1 MKRFRNLNSIGKE
14 ILYAF
19 SGFGANLMMIIMG
32 AYFSDSLNTIAL
44 GASESAKWQTI
55 IPGACLIFPALFS
68 VLGIVSK
75 VFDGLIDIPF
85 ASITDNLKTKWGR
98 RRLPIAI
105 CIIPMIVS
113 FVLCWIP
120 VFGDGSTQA
129 GQIGNTIW
137 IFVWQMIFFATY
149 TMNLIA
155 FYGSL
160 STVCADE
167 KQRIRVSGFKSFFD
181 TICYVLTY
189 ALVPVVL
196 DKAQIHIHQL
206 VYILSPLM
214 LTMVIPLFMIKEGEK
229 WEKKMIAEGYDITP
243 LAEEKQVGLL
253 TAFKGSFKNK
263 PFMSWTVVNCCSFF
277 GLQMFLV
284 AMNALIIGGMGLTNT
299 QMAILNTC
307 AFAPV
312 PLMLYLFNKLKKRKG
327 IRFAYQIALLSFAV
341 AIMSFFAGSRLVMGD
356 NEMAKIIIGCI
367 GGVCGSFGIGAF
379 FMMPYMIPAQ
389 ISTVEEKLK
398 KENKSAMFFAVQAFT
413 TSVVG
418 AIASFGVYEII
429 KNVFFT
435 TDGFRMAWYTA
446 PEGERITAAVA
457 FERAVEK
464 LGAPASTVFNLGTT
478 LVPFIVCVMC
488 IVGFIFSFRMLKNY
502 SPKEVSYS
510 LGLAEEYET
519 HKDLFPKEKD
529 HDIEESSL
537 IVLNALWVLT
547 GSIMGWVWE
556 YQMVGEV
563 NTFGKKISKWWI
575 IPCICLPPFQAFL
588 VYRLNKEVEKKC
600 DELGISYQKNGV
612 LAAIFSFLCLSCV
625 GLSLVQYKLNKIAK
639 ELNKADE

>member
-14 ILYAF
+14 ILYAA

-32 AYFSDSLNTIAL
+32 AYFSDAVNPAAL
-44 GASESAKWQTI
+44 GTGASALLQSISGT
-55 IPGACLIFPALFS
+55 CLIVPVLFAI
-68 VLGIVSK
+68 LGVIGK

-113 FVLCWIP
+113 FILCWIP
-120 VFGDGSTQA
+120 VFGDNQL
-129 GQIGNTIW
+129 GNTIW
-137 IFVWQMIFFATY
+137 IFVWQIVFFATY

-167 KQRIRVSGFKSFFD
+167 KQRLRVSSFKSFFD

-189 ALVPVVL
+189 ALVPVIL
-196 DKAQIHIHQL
+196 KGFNIHIDKF
-206 VYILSPLM
+206 VFILSPIM
-214 LTMVIPLFMIKEGEK
+214 LTMLIPLFMIKEGEK

-243 LAEEKQVGLL
+243 LAEEKQVSLAKSFG
-253 TAFKGSFKNK
+253 GSFKNK
-263 PFMSWTVVNCCSFF
+263 PFMAWTVVNCCSFF

-284 AMNALIIGGMGLTNT
+284 AMNALILGGMGLDAMGMT
-299 QMAILNTC
+299 ILNTC

-312 PLMLYLFNKLKKRKG
+312 PLMLYLFNKLKKKKG
-327 IRFAYQIALLSFAV
+327 IRFAYQIALLSFAI
-341 AIMSFFAGSRLVMGD
+341 AIMSFLIGSQLVMGD
-356 NEMAKIIIGCI
+356 KTTVKIIIGCV

-389 ISTVEEKLK
+389 ISSVEEKLK
-398 KENKSAMFFAVQAFT
+398 KENKSAMYFAVQAFT

-418 AIASFGVYEII
+418 AIASYGIYEII
-429 KNVFFT
+429 KNYFFST
-435 TDGFRMAWYTA
+435 EAKGLLFATSSD
-446 PEGERITAAVA
+446 PEVKAIEVAADKFGVA
-457 FERAVEK
+457 QSA
-464 LGAPASTVFNLGTT
+464 VFNLGTF
-478 LVPFIVCVMC
+478 LVPIIVCVFC
-488 IVGFIFSFRMLKNY
+488 LVGFAFSFRMLKNY
-502 SPKEVSYS
+502 SPKEVAYS
-510 LGLAEEYET
+510 LGLGEEYEANR
-519 HKDLFPKEKD
+519 KLFPEEKEYAF
-529 HDIEESSL
+529 EGSSL

-547 GSIMGWVWE
+547 GSIMGWIWE

-563 NTFGKKISKWWI
+563 NTFGKKISKLLV
-575 IPCICLPPFQAFL
+575 IPCICLPPFQAVLIFL
-588 VYRLNKEVEKKC
+588 LNKEVEKKC
-600 DELGISYQKNGV
+600 DELGIKYQKNGI
-612 LAAIFSFLCLSCV
+612 LAVISSALCLSCV
-625 GLSLVQYKLNKIAK
+625 GLSLVQHKLNKIAK

>member
-32 AYFSDSLNTIAL
+32 AYFTDAVNPAAL
-44 GASESAKWQTI
+44 GSSASASLQTI
-55 IPGACLIFPALFS
+55 GGRMICLVLPVVFAI
-68 VLGIVSK
+68 LGIFGK

-98 RRLPIAI
+98 RRPPIAI

-113 FVLCWIP
+113 FILCWIP
-120 VFGDGSTQA
+120 VFGDNQL
-129 GQIGNTIW
+129 GNTIW
-137 IFVWQMIFFATY
+137 IFCWQLVFFATY

-167 KQRIRVSGFKSFFD
+167 KQRLRVSSFKSFFD

-196 DKAQIHIHQL
+196 SGFNISIDTL
-206 VYILSPLM
+206 VFILSPLM

-243 LAEEKQVGLL
+243 LEEEKQVGLGKSF
-253 TAFKGSFKNK
+253 AGSFKNK

-284 AMNALIIGGMGLTNT
+284 AMNALILGGMGLDSTGMT
-299 QMAILNTC
+299 ILNTC

-312 PLMLYLFNKLKKRKG
+312 PLMLYLFNRLKAKKG
-327 IRFAYQIALLSFAV
+327 IRFAYQLALVSFAI
-341 AIMSFFAGSRLVMGD
+341 AIMSFLVGSRLMMGD
-356 NEMAKIIIGCI
+356 KTTVKIIIGCV
-367 GGVCGSFGIGAF
+367 GGVVGSFGIGAF

-389 ISTVEEKLK
+389 ISSVEEKLK
-398 KENKSAMFFAVQAFT
+398 RENKSAMYFAVQAFT

-418 AIASFGVYEII
+418 AIASYGVYEII
-429 KNVFFT
+429 KNYFFT
-435 TDGFRMAWYTA
+435 KSGQFVYAEAENADRSALV
-446 PEGERITAAVA
+446 IAA
-457 FERAVEK
+457 EK
-464 LGAPASTVFNLGTT
+464 LGLNTSEVFNLGTT
-478 LVPFIVCVMC
+478 LVPIVVCVMC
-488 IVGFIFSFRMLKNY
+488 IVGFIFAFRMLKNY
-502 SPKEVSYS
+502 SPKEVSYA
-510 LGLAEEYET
+510 LGLGEEYEANK
-519 HKDLFPKEKD
+519 HLFKEEEI
-529 HDIEESSL
+529 HDVEKGSL

-556 YQMVGEV
+556 YALVDTV
-563 NTFGKKISKWWI
+563 NKFGKKISKWWL
-575 IPCICLPPFQAFL
+575 IPCVCIPPFQAFI
-588 VYRLNKEVEKKC
+588 VYRLNKEIEKKC
-600 DELGISYQKNGV
+600 DELGIKYQKNGI
-612 LAAIFSFLCLSCV
+612 LAIITAFCCLSCI
-625 GLSLVQYKLNKIAK
+625 GLSLVQHKLNKIADV
-639 ELNKADE
+639 LNKE

>member
-32 AYFSDSLNTIAL
+32 AYFSDAVNPAAL
-44 GASESAKWQTI
+44 GASASSFLQTI
-55 IPGACLIFPALFS
+55 NGACLVVPVLFA
-68 VLGIVSK
+68 VLGIFGK

-98 RRLPIAI
+98 RRPPIAI

-113 FVLCWIP
+113 FILCWIP
-120 VFGDGSTQA
+120 VFGDNQL
-129 GQIGNTIW
+129 GNTIW
-137 IFVWQMIFFATY
+137 IFGWQLIFFATY

-167 KQRIRVSGFKSFFD
+167 KQRLRVSSFKSFFD

-196 DKAQIHIHQL
+196 KGFNIHINTL
-206 VYILSPLM
+206 VFVLSPLM
-214 LTMVIPLFMIKEGEK
+214 LTMIIPLFMIKEGEK

-243 LAEEKQVGLL
+243 LEEEKQVGLGKSF
-253 TAFKGSFKNK
+253 AGSFKNK

-284 AMNALIIGGMGLTNT
+284 AMNALILGGMGLDAMGMT
-299 QMAILNTC
+299 ILNTC

-312 PLMLYLFNKLKKRKG
+312 PLMLYLFNRLKAKKG
-327 IRFAYQIALLSFAV
+327 IRFAYQLALLSFAI
-341 AIMSFFAGSRLVMGD
+341 AIMSFLVGSQLVMGD
-356 NEMAKIIIGCI
+356 KTTVKIIIGCV

-389 ISTVEEKLK
+389 ISSVEEKLK
-398 KENKSAMFFAVQAFT
+398 KENKSAMYFAVQAFT

-418 AIASFGVYEII
+418 AIASYGVYEII
-429 KNVFFT
+429 KNYFFS
-435 TDGFRMAWYTA
+435 TA
-446 PEGERITAAVA
+446 KGGLVTGKATETVTALEDAATKFGVD
-457 FERAVEK
+457 V
-464 LGAPASTVFNLGTT
+464 SQVFNLGTT
-478 LVPFIVCVMC
+478 LVPIVVCVMC
-488 IVGFIFSFRMLKNY
+488 IVGFIFAFRMLKNY
-502 SPKEVSYS
+502 SPKEVSYA
-510 LGLAEEYET
+510 LGLGEEYEANK
-519 HKDLFPKEKD
+519 HLFKEEQQ
-529 HDIEESSL
+529 HDVEKGSL

-547 GSIMGWVWE
+547 GSIMGWIWE
-556 YQMVGEV
+556 YALVDTV
-563 NTFGKKISKWWI
+563 NKFGKKISKCWL
-575 IPCICLPPFQAFL
+575 IPCVLIPPLQAL
-588 VYRLNKEVEKKC
+588 IVYRLNKEIEKKC
-600 DELGISYQKNGV
+600 DELGIRYQKNGI
-612 LAAIFSFLCLSCV
+612 LAIITTFLCLSCI
-625 GLSLVQYKLNKIAK
+625 GLSLVQHKLNKIADA
-639 ELNKADE
+639 LNKE

>member
-14 ILYAF
+14 ILYAA

-32 AYFSDSLNTIAL
+32 AYFSDAVNPAAL
-44 GASESAKWQTI
+44 GTGASALLQSISGT
-55 IPGACLIFPALFS
+55 CLIVPVLFAI
-68 VLGIVSK
+68 LGVIGK

-113 FVLCWIP
+113 FILCWIP
-120 VFGDGSTQA
+120 VFGDNQL
-129 GQIGNTIW
+129 GNTIW
-137 IFVWQMIFFATY
+137 IFAWQIVFFATY

-167 KQRIRVSGFKSFFD
+167 KQRLRVSSFKSFFD

-189 ALVPVVL
+189 ALVPVIL
-196 DKAQIHIHQL
+196 KGFNIHIDKF
-206 VYILSPLM
+206 VFILSPIM
-214 LTMVIPLFMIKEGEK
+214 LTMLIPLFMIKEGEK

-243 LAEEKQVGLL
+243 LAEEKQVSLAKSFG
-253 TAFKGSFKNK
+253 GSFKNK
-263 PFMSWTVVNCCSFF
+263 PFMAWTVVNCCSFF

-284 AMNALIIGGMGLTNT
+284 AMNALILGGMGLDAMGMT
-299 QMAILNTC
+299 ILNTC

-327 IRFAYQIALLSFAV
+327 IRFAYQIALLSFAI
-341 AIMSFFAGSRLVMGD
+341 AIMSFLIGSQLVMGD
-356 NEMAKIIIGCI
+356 KTTVKIIIGCV

-389 ISTVEEKLK
+389 ISSVEEKLK
-398 KENKSAMFFAVQAFT
+398 KENKSAMYFAVQAFT

-418 AIASFGVYEII
+418 AIASYGIYEII
-429 KNVFFT
+429 KNYFFSIEAKGLLFAT
-435 TDGFRMAWYTA
+435 SSD
-446 PEGERITAAVA
+446 PEVKAIEVAADKFGVA
-457 FERAVEK
+457 QSA
-464 LGAPASTVFNLGTT
+464 VFNLGTF
-478 LVPFIVCVMC
+478 LVPIIVCVFC
-488 IVGFIFSFRMLKNY
+488 LVGFAFSFRMLKNY
-502 SPKEVSYS
+502 SPKEVAYS
-510 LGLAEEYET
+510 LGLGEEYESNR
-519 HKDLFPKEKD
+519 KLFPEEKEYAF
-529 HDIEESSL
+529 EGSSL

-547 GSIMGWVWE
+547 GSIMGWIWE

-563 NTFGKKISKWWI
+563 NTFGKKISKLLV
-575 IPCICLPPFQAFL
+575 IPCICLPPFQTILVFL
-588 VYRLNKEVEKKC
+588 LNKEVEKKC
-600 DELGISYQKNGV
+600 DELSIKYQKNGI
-612 LAAIFSFLCLSCV
+612 LAVISSALCLSCV
-625 GLSLVQYKLNKIAK
+625 GLSLVQHKLNKIAK
-639 ELNKADE
+639 EINKADE

>member
-1 MKRFRNLNSIGKE
+1 MKKFRNLNSIGKE

-32 AYFSDSLNTIAL
+32 AYFTDAVNPAAL
-44 GASESAKWQTI
+44 GSGASASLQTI
-55 IPGACLIFPALFS
+55 GGRMICLVLPVVFAI
-68 VLGIVSK
+68 LGIFGK

-98 RRLPIAI
+98 RRPPIAI

-113 FVLCWIP
+113 FILCWIP
-120 VFGDGSTQA
+120 VFGDNQL
-129 GQIGNTIW
+129 GNTIW
-137 IFVWQMIFFATY
+137 IFCWQLVFFATY

-167 KQRIRVSGFKSFFD
+167 KQRLRVSSFKSFFD

-196 DKAQIHIHQL
+196 KGFNISIDTL
-206 VYILSPLM
+206 VFILSPLM

-243 LAEEKQVGLL
+243 LEEEKQVGLGKSF
-253 TAFKGSFKNK
+253 AGSFKNK
-263 PFMSWTVVNCCSFF
+263 PFMAWTVVNCCSFF

-284 AMNALIIGGMGLTNT
+284 AMNALILGGMGLDAMGMT
-299 QMAILNTC
+299 ILNTC

-312 PLMLYLFNKLKKRKG
+312 PLMLYLFNRLKAKKG
-327 IRFAYQIALLSFAV
+327 IRFAYQLALLSFAF
-341 AIMSFFAGSRLVMGD
+341 AIMSFLAGSRLLMGD
-356 NEMAKIIIGCI
+356 KTTVKIIIGCI
-367 GGVCGSFGIGAF
+367 GGVVGSFGIGAF

-389 ISTVEEKLK
+389 ISSVEEKLK
-398 KENKSAMFFAVQAFT
+398 KENKSAMYFAVQAFT

-418 AIASFGVYEII
+418 AVASYGVYEII
-429 KNVFFT
+429 KNYFFT
-435 TDGFRMAWYTA
+435 KGGAFVYAEA
-446 PEGERITAAVA
+446 ESAERSALVVAA
-457 FERAVEK
+457 EK
-464 LGAPASTVFNLGTT
+464 LGLNTSEVFNLGTT
-478 LVPFIVCVMC
+478 LVPIVVCVMC
-488 IVGFIFSFRMLKNY
+488 IIGFIFAFRMLRNY
-502 SPKEVSYS
+502 SPKEVSYA
-510 LGLAEEYET
+510 LGLGEEYEANRG
-519 HKDLFPKEKD
+519 LFKEEQQ
-529 HDIEESSL
+529 HDVEKGSL

-556 YQMVGEV
+556 YALVDTV
-563 NTFGKKISKWWI
+563 NKFGKKISKWWL
-575 IPCICLPPFQAFL
+575 IPCVCIPPFQAFI

-600 DELGISYQKNGV
+600 DELGLKYQKNGI
-612 LAAIFSFLCLSCV
+612 LAIITGFCCLSCI
-625 GLSLVQYKLNKIAK
+625 GLSLVQHKLNKIAD
-639 ELNKADE
+639 ELNKE

>member
-32 AYFSDSLNTIAL
+32 AYFTDAVNPSAL
-44 GASESAKWQTI
+44 GNNEFQWIT
-55 IPGACLIFPALFS
+55 GACLVAPVLFS
-68 VLGIVSK
+68 VLGIFSK

-113 FVLCWIP
+113 FILCWIP
-120 VFGDGSTQA
+120 VFGDN
-129 GQIGNTIW
+129 QIGNTIW
-137 IFVWQMIFFATY
+137 IFFWQLVFFATY

-167 KQRIRVSGFKSFFD
+167 KQRLRVSSFKSFFD

-189 ALVPVVL
+189 ALVPL
-196 DKAQIHIHQL
+196 LLKSFSIHIDKFIF
-206 VYILSPLM
+206 ILSPIM

-243 LAEEKQVGLL
+243 LAEEKQVGL
-253 TAFKGSFKNK
+253 FKSFAGTFKNK
-263 PFMSWTVVNCCSFF
+263 PFVAWTIVNCCSFF

-284 AMNALIIGGMGLTNT
+284 SMNALITGAMGLDNSVLNGMGMT
-299 QMAILNTC
+299 ILNTC

-327 IRFAYQIALLSFAV
+327 IRFAYQLALVAFAIAILSFL
-341 AIMSFFAGSRLVMGD
+341 IGSNLVMKD
-356 NEMAKIIIGCI
+356 NVMGKVIVGCI

-389 ISTVEEKLK
+389 ISSVEEKLT

-418 AIASFGVYEII
+418 AIASFGIYEII
-429 KNVFFT
+429 KNYFFST
-435 TDGFRMAWYTA
+435 SASGLVIGEATA
-446 PEGERITAAVA
+446 DKTAYVDAAEKFGVA
-457 FERAVEK
+457 ENA
-464 LGAPASTVFNLGTT
+464 VFNLGT
-478 LVPFIVCVMC
+478 FIVPIVVCVFC
-488 IVGFIFSFRMLKNY
+488 IIGFIFSFRMLKNY
-502 SPKEVSYS
+502 SPKEVAYS
-510 LGLAEEYET
+510 LGLGEQYEAN
-519 HKDLFPKEKD
+519 KNLFPEEKEYAV
-529 HDIEESSL
+529 ESSSL

-556 YQMVGEV
+556 FQMIGEV
-563 NTFGKKISKWWI
+563 NSFGKKISKWWI
-575 IPCICLPPFQAFL
+575 IPCICIPPFQAFI
-588 VYRLNKEVEKKC
+588 VYRLNKEIEKKC
-600 DELGISYQKNGV
+600 DELGIKYQKNGI
-612 LAAIFSFLCLSCV
+612 LAIITSALCLSCI
-625 GLSLVQYKLNKIAK
+625 GLSLVQHKLNKIAK
-639 ELNKADE
+639 ELNKSDE

>member
-14 ILYAF
+14 ILYAA
-19 SGFGANLMMIIMG
+19 SGFGANFMMIIMG
-32 AYFSDSLNTIAL
+32 AYFSDAVNPTAL
-44 GASESAKWQTI
+44 GTSDSALLQSISGTLLVV
-55 IPGACLIFPALFS
+55 PFLFA
-68 VLGIVSK
+68 VLGVIGK

-105 CIIPMIVS
+105 CLIPMIVS
-113 FVLCWIP
+113 FILCWIP
-120 VFGDGSTQA
+120 VFGSNQL
-129 GQIGNTIW
+129 GNTIW
-137 IFVWQMIFFATY
+137 IFGWQLVFFATY

-167 KQRIRVSGFKSFFD
+167 KQRLRVSSFKSFFD

-189 ALVPVVL
+189 ALVPVL
-196 DKAQIHIHQL
+196 LKSFNIHIDKF
-206 VYILSPLM
+206 VFILSPLM

-243 LAEEKQVGLL
+243 LAEEKQVSLAKSFG
-253 TAFKGSFKNK
+253 GSFKNK
-263 PFMSWTVVNCCSFF
+263 PFMAWTIVNCCSFF

-284 AMNALIIGGMGLTNT
+284 AMNALILGGMGLDAMGMT
-299 QMAILNTC
+299 ILNTC

-312 PLMLYLFNKLKKRKG
+312 PLMLYLFNKLKARKG
-327 IRFAYQIALLSFAV
+327 IRFAYQIALLSFAI
-341 AIMSFFAGSRLVMGD
+341 AIMGFLVGSQLVMGD
-356 NEMAKIIIGCI
+356 NTTIKIIIGCF

-389 ISTVEEKLK
+389 ISSVEEKLK
-398 KENKSAMFFAVQAFT
+398 KENKSAMYFAVQAFT

-418 AIASFGVYEII
+418 AVASYGIYEII
-429 KNVFFT
+429 KNYFFST
-435 TDGFRMAWYTA
+435 KASGLVYATSTDADVKA
-446 PEGERITAAVA
+446 IEVAAGKFGVDQS
-457 FERAVEK
+457 V
-464 LGAPASTVFNLGTT
+464 VFNLGTF
-478 LVPFIVCVMC
+478 LVPIVVCVFC
-488 IVGFIFSFRMLKNY
+488 LVGFAFSFRMLKNY
-502 SPKEVSYS
+502 SPKEVAYS
-510 LGLAEEYET
+510 LGLDKEYEAN
-519 HKDLFPKEKD
+519 KKLFPEEKEYAF
-529 HDIEESSL
+529 EGSSL

-575 IPCICLPPFQAFL
+575 IPCICLPPFQAFV

-600 DELGISYQKNGV
+600 DELGIKYQKNGI
-612 LAAIFSFLCLSCV
+612 LAVIASFCCLSCV
-625 GLSLVQYKLNKIAK
+625 GLSLVQHKLNKIAK
-639 ELNKADE
+639 ELNKD

>member
-1 MKRFRNLNSIGKE
+1 MKKFRNLNSIGKE

-32 AYFSDSLNTIAL
+32 AYFSDSLNTVAL
-44 GASESAKWQTI
+44 GASESAQWQTI
-55 IPGACLIFPALFS
+55 TGACLIFPALFS

-113 FVLCWIP
+113 FILCWIP

-129 GQIGNTIW
+129 SQIGNTIW
-137 IFVWQMIFFATY
+137 IFFWQMIFFATY

-196 DKAQIHIHQL
+196 EGFQIHIHQL
-206 VYILSPLM
+206 VFILSPLM
-214 LTMVIPLFMIKEGEK
+214 LTMIIPLFMIKEGEK
-229 WEKKMIAEGYDITP
+229 WEQKMIAEGYDITP
-243 LAEEKQVGLL
+243 LEEEKQVGLGK
-253 TAFKGSFKNK
+253 AFAGSFKNK

-284 AMNALIIGGMGLTNT
+284 AMNALIIGGMGLSNF

-312 PLMLYLFNKLKKRKG
+312 PLMLYLFNKLKKKKG
-327 IRFAYQIALLSFAV
+327 IRFAYQLALISFAI
-341 AIMSFFAGSRLVMGD
+341 AIMSFFFGSNMVMG
-356 NEMAKIIIGCI
+356 NNQMTKVIIGCI
-367 GGVCGSFGIGAF
+367 GGVIGSFGIGAF

-389 ISTVEEKLK
+389 ISSVEEKLK

-418 AIASFGVYEII
+418 AIASFGVYEIL
-429 KNVFFT
+429 KNFFFT
-435 TDGFRMAWYTA
+435 TQGGQMIWNA
-446 PEGERITAAVA
+446 PAQGERITAQVA
-457 FERAVEK
+457 FDRAVEK
-464 LGAPASTVFNLGTT
+464 LGVPASTVFNLGTT
-478 LVPFIVCVMC
+478 LVPFIVCVFC
-488 IVGFIFSFRMLKNY
+488 VIGFIFSFRMLKNY
-502 SPKEVSYS
+502 SPKEVSYA
-510 LGLAEEYET
+510 LGLGEQYEANRN
-519 HKDLFPKEKD
+519 LFPEEKNYPF
-529 HDIEESSL
+529 EETSL
-537 IVLNALWVLT
+537 ITLNALWVLT

-556 YQMVGEV
+556 YQMVVEV
-563 NTFGKKISKWWI
+563 NTFGKKISRWLVL
-575 IPCICLPPFQAFL
+575 PCICLPPFQAVLVFL
-588 VYRLNKEVEKKC
+588 LNKEVEKKC
-600 DELGISYQKNGV
+600 DELGIKYQKNGI
-612 LAAIFSFLCLSCV
+612 LAIISCAVCLSCV
-625 GLSLVQYKLNKIAK
+625 GLSLVQHKLNKIAK
-639 ELNKADE
+639 ELNKSDE

>member
-1 MKRFRNLNSIGKE
+1 MKKFRNLNSIGKE
-14 ILYAF
+14 ILYAA
-19 SGFGANLMMIIMG
+19 SGFGANLMMVIMG
-32 AYFSDSLNTIAL
+32 AWFTDAIQPSAL
-44 GASESAKWQTI
+44 KDPLQTI
-55 IPGACLIFPALFS
+55 TNTCLIFPALFS
-68 VLGIVSK
+68 VLGIISK

-105 CIIPMIVS
+105 CFLPMVIS
-113 FVLCWIP
+113 FILCWIP
-120 VFGDGSTQA
+120 VFGKGTTESS
-129 GQIGNTIW
+129 QIGNTIW
-137 IFVWQMIFFATY
+137 IFAWQMVFFATY

-160 STVCADE
+160 SSVCADE
-167 KQRIRVSGFKSFFD
+167 KQRLRVSSFKSFFD
-181 TICYVLTY
+181 TISYVLSY
-189 ALVPVVL
+189 ALVPVL
-196 DKAQIHIHQL
+196 LSAFSLNIDKL
-206 VYILSPLM
+206 VFILSPLM
-214 LTMVIPLFMIKEGEK
+214 LTMLIPLFMIKEGEK

-243 LAEEKQVGLL
+243 LAEEKQVSLVKSFG
-253 TAFKGSFKNK
+253 GSFKNK
-263 PFMSWTVVNCCSFF
+263 PFMAWTVVNCCSFF

-284 AMNALIIGGMGLTNT
+284 SMNALITGAMDLTKT

-341 AIMSFFAGSRLVMGD
+341 AILSFLFGSTLMMGD
-356 NEMAKIIIGCI
+356 NESAKIIIGCI
-367 GGVCGSFGIGAF
+367 GGVFGSFGIGAF

-389 ISTVEEKLK
+389 ISSVEEKLK

-418 AIASFGVYEII
+418 AIASFGVYENI
-429 KNVFFT
+429 KRFFFST
-435 TDGFRMAWYTA
+435 EASGIKEIVSEDPNISSYQL
-446 PEGERITAAVA
+446 AAESFGVSENA
-457 FERAVEK
+457 
-464 LGAPASTVFNLGTT
+464 VFNLGTF
-478 LVPFIVCVMC
+478 LVPIIVCVMC

-502 SPKEVSYS
+502 SPKEVSYA
-510 LGLAEEYET
+510 LGLGEEYEANRN
-519 HKDLFPKEKD
+519 LFPEEKN
-529 HDIEESSL
+529 HAFEGSSL

-563 NTFGKKISKWWI
+563 NTFGKKISKWWL
-575 IPCICLPPFQAFL
+575 IPCICIPPFQAFL

-600 DELGISYQKNGV
+600 DELGISYKKTGV
-612 LAAIFSFLCLSCV
+612 LAAISAFVCLSCV

>member
-14 ILYAF
+14 ILYAA

-32 AYFSDSLNTIAL
+32 AYFSDAVNPAAL
-44 GASESAKWQTI
+44 GTGASALLQSISGT
-55 IPGACLIFPALFS
+55 CLIVPVLFA
-68 VLGIVSK
+68 VLGVIGK

-113 FVLCWIP
+113 FILCWIP
-120 VFGDGSTQA
+120 VFGDNQL
-129 GQIGNTIW
+129 GNTIW
-137 IFVWQMIFFATY
+137 IFAWQIVFFATY

-167 KQRIRVSGFKSFFD
+167 KQRLRVSSFKSFFD

-189 ALVPVVL
+189 ALVPVIL
-196 DKAQIHIHQL
+196 KGFNIHIDKF
-206 VYILSPLM
+206 VFILSPIM
-214 LTMVIPLFMIKEGEK
+214 LTMLIPLFMIKEGEK

-243 LAEEKQVGLL
+243 LAEEKQVSLAKSFG
-253 TAFKGSFKNK
+253 GSFKNK
-263 PFMSWTVVNCCSFF
+263 PFMAWTVVNCCSFF

-284 AMNALIIGGMGLTNT
+284 AMNALILGGMGLDAMGMT
-299 QMAILNTC
+299 ILNTC

-327 IRFAYQIALLSFAV
+327 IRFAYQIALLSFAI
-341 AIMSFFAGSRLVMGD
+341 AIMSFLIGSQLVMGD
-356 NEMAKIIIGCI
+356 KTTVKIIIGCV

-389 ISTVEEKLK
+389 ISSVEEKLK
-398 KENKSAMFFAVQAFT
+398 KENKSAMYFAVQAFT

-418 AIASFGVYEII
+418 AIASYGIYEII
-429 KNVFFT
+429 KNYFFST
-435 TDGFRMAWYTA
+435 EAKGLLFATSSDPDVKAI
-446 PEGERITAAVA
+446 EVAADKFGVA
-457 FERAVEK
+457 QSA
-464 LGAPASTVFNLGTT
+464 VFNLGTF
-478 LVPFIVCVMC
+478 LVPIIVCVFC
-488 IVGFIFSFRMLKNY
+488 LVGFAFSFRMLKNY
-502 SPKEVSYS
+502 SPKEVAYS
-510 LGLAEEYET
+510 LGLGEEYEANR
-519 HKDLFPKEKD
+519 KLFPEEKEYAF
-529 HDIEESSL
+529 EGSSL

-547 GSIMGWVWE
+547 GSIMGWIWE

-563 NTFGKKISKWWI
+563 NTFGKKISKLLV
-575 IPCICLPPFQAFL
+575 IPCICLPPFQAVLVFL
-588 VYRLNKEVEKKC
+588 LNKEVEKKC
-600 DELGISYQKNGV
+600 DELGIKYQKNGL
-612 LAAIFSFLCLSCV
+612 LAVISSALCLSCV
-625 GLSLVQYKLNKIAK
+625 GLSLVQHKLNKIAK

>member
-14 ILYAF
+14 ILYAA

-32 AYFSDSLNTIAL
+32 AYFSDAVNPAAL
-44 GASESAKWQTI
+44 GTGASALLQSISGT
-55 IPGACLIFPALFS
+55 CLIVPVLFAI
-68 VLGIVSK
+68 LGVIGK

-113 FVLCWIP
+113 FILCWIP
-120 VFGDGSTQA
+120 VFGDNQL
-129 GQIGNTIW
+129 GNTIW
-137 IFVWQMIFFATY
+137 IFAWQIVFFATY

-167 KQRIRVSGFKSFFD
+167 KQRLRVSSFKSFFD

-189 ALVPVVL
+189 ALVPVIL
-196 DKAQIHIHQL
+196 KGFNIHIDRF
-206 VYILSPLM
+206 VFVLSPIM
-214 LTMVIPLFMIKEGEK
+214 LTMLIPLFMIKEGEK

-243 LAEEKQVGLL
+243 LAEEKQVSLAKSFG
-253 TAFKGSFKNK
+253 GSFKNK
-263 PFMSWTVVNCCSFF
+263 PFMAWTVVNCCSFF

-284 AMNALIIGGMGLTNT
+284 AMNALILGGMGLDAMGMT
-299 QMAILNTC
+299 ILNTC

-312 PLMLYLFNKLKKRKG
+312 PLMLYLFNKLKKKKG
-327 IRFAYQIALLSFAV
+327 IRFAYQIALLSFAI
-341 AIMSFFAGSRLVMGD
+341 AIMSFLIGSQLVMGD
-356 NEMAKIIIGCI
+356 KTTVKIIIGCV

-389 ISTVEEKLK
+389 ISSVEEKLK
-398 KENKSAMFFAVQAFT
+398 KENKSAMYFAVQAFT

-418 AIASFGVYEII
+418 AIASYGIYEII
-429 KNVFFT
+429 KNYFFST
-435 TDGFRMAWYTA
+435 EAIGLLFATSSD
-446 PEGERITAAVA
+446 PEVKATEVAADKFGVA
-457 FERAVEK
+457 QSA
-464 LGAPASTVFNLGTT
+464 VFNLGTF
-478 LVPFIVCVMC
+478 LVPIIVCVFC
-488 IVGFIFSFRMLKNY
+488 LVGFVFSFRMLKNY
-502 SPKEVSYS
+502 SPKEVAYS
-510 LGLAEEYET
+510 LGLSEEYEANR
-519 HKDLFPKEKD
+519 KLFPEEKEYAF
-529 HDIEESSL
+529 EGSSL

-547 GSIMGWVWE
+547 GSIMGWIWE

-563 NTFGKKISKWWI
+563 NTFGKKISKLLV
-575 IPCICLPPFQAFL
+575 IPCICLPPFQAVLVFL
-588 VYRLNKEVEKKC
+588 LNKEVEKKC
-600 DELGISYQKNGV
+600 DELGIKYQKNGL
-612 LAAIFSFLCLSCV
+612 LAVISSALCLSCV
-625 GLSLVQYKLNKIAK
+625 GLSLVQHKLNKIAK

>member
-32 AYFSDSLNTIAL
+32 AYFTDAVNPSAL
-44 GASESAKWQTI
+44 GNNEYQWIT
-55 IPGACLIFPALFS
+55 GALLITPALFS
-68 VLGIVSK
+68 VLGIFSK

-113 FVLCWIP
+113 FILCWIP
-120 VFGDGSTQA
+120 VFGGNQV
-129 GQIGNTIW
+129 GNTIW
-137 IFVWQMIFFATY
+137 IFFWQLVFFATY

-167 KQRIRVSGFKSFFD
+167 KQRLRVSSFKSFFD

-189 ALVPVVL
+189 ALVPL
-196 DKAQIHIHQL
+196 LLRSFHIHIDKFIF
-206 VYILSPLM
+206 ILSPIM
-214 LTMVIPLFMIKEGEK
+214 LTMLIPLFMIKEGEK

-243 LAEEKQVGLL
+243 LAEEKQVSLGKSFAG
-253 TAFKGSFKNK
+253 TFKNK
-263 PFMSWTVVNCCSFF
+263 PFVAWTIVNCCSFF

-284 AMNALIIGGMGLTNT
+284 SMNALITGAMGLDDTVLNGMGMT
-299 QMAILNTC
+299 ILNTC

-327 IRFAYQIALLSFAV
+327 IRFAYQVALVAFAIAILSFL
-341 AIMSFFAGSRLVMGD
+341 FGSNLVMG
-356 NEMAKIIIGCI
+356 NNVMAKVIIGCI

-389 ISTVEEKLK
+389 ISSVEEKLT

-418 AIASFGVYEII
+418 AIASFGIYEII
-429 KNVFFT
+429 KNYFFST
-435 TDGFRMAWYTA
+435 GASGLVTGEATVDKTA
-446 PEGERITAAVA
+446 YVDAA
-457 FERAVEK
+457 EK
-464 LGAPASTVFNLGTT
+464 FGVSADAVFNLGTFI
-478 LVPFIVCVMC
+478 VPIVVCVMC

-502 SPKEVSYS
+502 SPKEVAYS
-510 LGLAEEYET
+510 LGLGEQYEANRN
-519 HKDLFPKEKD
+519 LFPEEKEYAV
-529 HDIEESSL
+529 EESSL

-556 YQMVGEV
+556 YRMIGEV
-563 NTFGKKISKWWI
+563 NSFGKKISKWWI
-575 IPCICLPPFQAFL
+575 IPCICIPPFQAFI
-588 VYRLNKEVEKKC
+588 VYRLNKEIEKKC
-600 DELGISYQKNGV
+600 DELGVSYQKNGV
-612 LAAIFSFLCLSCV
+612 LAVILSFLCLSCV
-625 GLSLVQYKLNKIAK
+625 GLSLVQHKLNKIAK
-639 ELNKADE
+639 QLNKADE

>member
-14 ILYAF
+14 ILYAA

-32 AYFSDSLNTIAL
+32 AYFSDAVNPAAL
-44 GASESAKWQTI
+44 GTGASALLQSISGT
-55 IPGACLIFPALFS
+55 CLIVPVLFA
-68 VLGIVSK
+68 VLGVIGK

-113 FVLCWIP
+113 FILCWIP
-120 VFGDGSTQA
+120 VFGDNQL
-129 GQIGNTIW
+129 GNTIW
-137 IFVWQMIFFATY
+137 IFAWQIVFFATY

-167 KQRIRVSGFKSFFD
+167 KQRLRVSSFKSFFD

-189 ALVPVVL
+189 ALVPVIL
-196 DKAQIHIHQL
+196 KGFNIHIDKF
-206 VYILSPLM
+206 VFILSPIM
-214 LTMVIPLFMIKEGEK
+214 LTMLIPLFMIKEGEK

-243 LAEEKQVGLL
+243 LAEEKQVSLAKSFG
-253 TAFKGSFKNK
+253 GSFKNK
-263 PFMSWTVVNCCSFF
+263 PFMAWTVVNCCSFF

-284 AMNALIIGGMGLTNT
+284 AMNALILGGMGLDAMGMT
-299 QMAILNTC
+299 ILNTC

-327 IRFAYQIALLSFAV
+327 IRFAYQIALLSFAI
-341 AIMSFFAGSRLVMGD
+341 AIMSFLIGSQLVMGD
-356 NEMAKIIIGCI
+356 KTTVKIIIGCV

-379 FMMPYMIPAQ
+379 FMMPYMIPDQ
-389 ISTVEEKLK
+389 ISSVEEKLK
-398 KENKSAMFFAVQAFT
+398 KENKSAMYFAVQAFT

-418 AIASFGVYEII
+418 AIASYGIYEII
-429 KNVFFT
+429 KNYFFST
-435 TDGFRMAWYTA
+435 EAKGLLFATSSD
-446 PEGERITAAVA
+446 PEVKAIEVAADKFGVA
-457 FERAVEK
+457 QSA
-464 LGAPASTVFNLGTT
+464 VFNLGTF
-478 LVPFIVCVMC
+478 LVPIIVCVFC
-488 IVGFIFSFRMLKNY
+488 LVGFVFSFRMLKNY
-502 SPKEVSYS
+502 SPKEVAYS
-510 LGLAEEYET
+510 LGLSEEYEANR
-519 HKDLFPKEKD
+519 KLFPEEKEYAF
-529 HDIEESSL
+529 EGSSL

-547 GSIMGWVWE
+547 GSIMGWIWE

-563 NTFGKKISKWWI
+563 NTFGKKISKLLV
-575 IPCICLPPFQAFL
+575 IPCICLPPFQAILVFL
-588 VYRLNKEVEKKC
+588 LNKEVEKKC
-600 DELGISYQKNGV
+600 DELGIKYQKNGI
-612 LAAIFSFLCLSCV
+612 LAVISSALCLSCV
-625 GLSLVQYKLNKIAK
+625 GLSLVQHKLNKIAK

>member
-14 ILYAF
+14 ILYAA

-32 AYFSDSLNTIAL
+32 AYFSDAVNPAAL
-44 GASESAKWQTI
+44 GTGASALLQSISGT
-55 IPGACLIFPALFS
+55 CLIVPVLFAI
-68 VLGIVSK
+68 LGVIGK

-113 FVLCWIP
+113 FILCWIP
-120 VFGDGSTQA
+120 VFGDNQL
-129 GQIGNTIW
+129 GNTIW
-137 IFVWQMIFFATY
+137 IFAWQIVFFATY

-167 KQRIRVSGFKSFFD
+167 KQRLRVSSFKSFFD

-189 ALVPVVL
+189 ALVPVIL
-196 DKAQIHIHQL
+196 KGFNIHIDKF
-206 VYILSPLM
+206 VFILSPIM
-214 LTMVIPLFMIKEGEK
+214 LTMLIPLFMIKEGEK
-229 WEKKMIAEGYDITP
+229 WEQKMIAEGYDITP
-243 LAEEKQVGLL
+243 LAEEKQVSLAKSFG
-253 TAFKGSFKNK
+253 GSFKNK
-263 PFMSWTVVNCCSFF
+263 PFMAWTVVNCCSFF

-284 AMNALIIGGMGLTNT
+284 AMNALILGGMGLDAMGMT
-299 QMAILNTC
+299 ILNTC

-327 IRFAYQIALLSFAV
+327 IRFAYQIALLSFAI
-341 AIMSFFAGSRLVMGD
+341 AIMSFLIGSQLVMGD
-356 NEMAKIIIGCI
+356 KTTVKIIIGCI

-389 ISTVEEKLK
+389 ISSVEEKLK
-398 KENKSAMFFAVQAFT
+398 KENKSAMYFAVQAFT

-418 AIASFGVYEII
+418 AIASYGIYEII
-429 KNVFFT
+429 KNYFFST
-435 TDGFRMAWYTA
+435 EAKGLLFATSSD
-446 PEGERITAAVA
+446 PEVKAIEVAADKFGVA
-457 FERAVEK
+457 QSA
-464 LGAPASTVFNLGTT
+464 VFNLGTF
-478 LVPFIVCVMC
+478 LVPIIVCVFC
-488 IVGFIFSFRMLKNY
+488 LVGFAFSFRMLKNY
-502 SPKEVSYS
+502 SPKEVAYS
-510 LGLAEEYET
+510 LGLGEEYEANR
-519 HKDLFPKEKD
+519 KLFPEEKEYAF
-529 HDIEESSL
+529 EGSSL

-547 GSIMGWVWE
+547 GSIMGWIWE

-563 NTFGKKISKWWI
+563 NTFGKKISKLLV
-575 IPCICLPPFQAFL
+575 IPCICLPPFQAILVFL
-588 VYRLNKEVEKKC
+588 LNKEVEKKC
-600 DELGISYQKNGV
+600 DELGIKYQKNGI
-612 LAAIFSFLCLSCV
+612 LAVISSALCLSCI
-625 GLSLVQYKLNKIAK
+625 GLSLVQHKLNKIAK

>member
-14 ILYAF
+14 ILYAA

-32 AYFSDSLNTIAL
+32 AYFSDAVNPAAL
-44 GASESAKWQTI
+44 GTGASALLQSISGT
-55 IPGACLIFPALFS
+55 CLIVPVLFAI
-68 VLGIVSK
+68 LGVIGK

-113 FVLCWIP
+113 FILCWIP
-120 VFGDGSTQA
+120 VFGDNQL
-129 GQIGNTIW
+129 GNTIW
-137 IFVWQMIFFATY
+137 IFAWQIVFFATY

-167 KQRIRVSGFKSFFD
+167 KQRLRVSSFKSFFD

-189 ALVPVVL
+189 ALVPVIL
-196 DKAQIHIHQL
+196 KGFNIHIDKF
-206 VYILSPLM
+206 VFILSPIM
-214 LTMVIPLFMIKEGEK
+214 LTMLIPLFMIKEGEK

-243 LAEEKQVGLL
+243 LAEEKQVSLAKSFG
-253 TAFKGSFKNK
+253 GSFKNK
-263 PFMSWTVVNCCSFF
+263 PFMAWTVVNCCSFF

-284 AMNALIIGGMGLTNT
+284 AMNALILGGMGLDAMGMT
-299 QMAILNTC
+299 ILNTC

-327 IRFAYQIALLSFAV
+327 IRFAYQIALLSFAI
-341 AIMSFFAGSRLVMGD
+341 AIMSFLIGSQLVMGD
-356 NEMAKIIIGCI
+356 KTTVKIIIGCV

-389 ISTVEEKLK
+389 ISSVEEKLK
-398 KENKSAMFFAVQAFT
+398 KENKSAMYFAVQAFT

-418 AIASFGVYEII
+418 AIASYGIYEII
-429 KNVFFT
+429 KNYFFSIEAKGLLFAT
-435 TDGFRMAWYTA
+435 SSD
-446 PEGERITAAVA
+446 PEVKAIEVAADKFGVA
-457 FERAVEK
+457 QSA
-464 LGAPASTVFNLGTT
+464 VFNLGTF
-478 LVPFIVCVMC
+478 LVPIIVCVFC
-488 IVGFIFSFRMLKNY
+488 LVGFAFSFRMLKNY
-502 SPKEVSYS
+502 SPKEVAYS
-510 LGLAEEYET
+510 LGLGEEYESNR
-519 HKDLFPKEKD
+519 KLFPEEKEYAF
-529 HDIEESSL
+529 EGSSL

-547 GSIMGWVWE
+547 GSIMGWIWE

-563 NTFGKKISKWWI
+563 NTFGKKISKLLV
-575 IPCICLPPFQAFL
+575 IPCICLPPFQAVLIFL
-588 VYRLNKEVEKKC
+588 LNKEVEKKC
-600 DELGISYQKNGV
+600 DELGIKYQKNGI
-612 LAAIFSFLCLSCV
+612 LAVISSALCLSCV
-625 GLSLVQYKLNKIAK
+625 GLSLVQHKLNKIAK

>member
-14 ILYAF
+14 ILYAA

-32 AYFSDSLNTIAL
+32 AYFSDAVNPAAL
-44 GASESAKWQTI
+44 GTGASALLQSISGT
-55 IPGACLIFPALFS
+55 CLIVPVLFAI
-68 VLGIVSK
+68 LGVIGK

-113 FVLCWIP
+113 FILCWIP
-120 VFGDGSTQA
+120 VFGDNQL
-129 GQIGNTIW
+129 GNTIW
-137 IFVWQMIFFATY
+137 IFAWQIVFFATY

-167 KQRIRVSGFKSFFD
+167 KQRLRVSSFKSFFD

-189 ALVPVVL
+189 ALVPVIL
-196 DKAQIHIHQL
+196 KGFNIHIDKF
-206 VYILSPLM
+206 VFILSPIM
-214 LTMVIPLFMIKEGEK
+214 LTMLIPLFMIKEGEK

-243 LAEEKQVGLL
+243 LAEEKQVSLAKSFG
-253 TAFKGSFKNK
+253 GSFKNK
-263 PFMSWTVVNCCSFF
+263 PFMAWTVVNCCSFF

-284 AMNALIIGGMGLTNT
+284 AMNALILGGMGLDAMGMT
-299 QMAILNTC
+299 ILNTC

-312 PLMLYLFNKLKKRKG
+312 PLMLYLFNKLKKKKG
-327 IRFAYQIALLSFAV
+327 IRFAYQIALLSFAI
-341 AIMSFFAGSRLVMGD
+341 AIMSFLIGSQLVMGD
-356 NEMAKIIIGCI
+356 KTTVKIIIGCV

-389 ISTVEEKLK
+389 ISSVEEKLK
-398 KENKSAMFFAVQAFT
+398 KENKSAMYFAVQAFT

-418 AIASFGVYEII
+418 AIASYGIYEII
-429 KNVFFT
+429 KNYFFST
-435 TDGFRMAWYTA
+435 EAKGLLFATSSD
-446 PEGERITAAVA
+446 PEVKAIEVAADKFGVA
-457 FERAVEK
+457 QSA
-464 LGAPASTVFNLGTT
+464 VFNLGTF
-478 LVPFIVCVMC
+478 LVPIIVCVFC
-488 IVGFIFSFRMLKNY
+488 LVGFAFSFRMLKNY
-502 SPKEVSYS
+502 SPKEVAYS
-510 LGLAEEYET
+510 LGLSEEYEANR
-519 HKDLFPKEKD
+519 KLFPEEKEYAF
-529 HDIEESSL
+529 EGSSL

-547 GSIMGWVWE
+547 GSIMGWIWE

-563 NTFGKKISKWWI
+563 NTFGKKISKLLV
-575 IPCICLPPFQAFL
+575 IPCICLPPFQAVLVFL
-588 VYRLNKEVEKKC
+588 LNKEVEKKC
-600 DELGISYQKNGV
+600 DELGIKYQKNGI
-612 LAAIFSFLCLSCV
+612 LAVISSALCLSCV
-625 GLSLVQYKLNKIAK
+625 GLSLVQHKLNKIAK